1 MKYITKRIKIHFLL
15 AISAMM
21 FILSSCNKDVEQF
34 DTPVTVAPSGLA
46 LGETIATI
54 ADDSL
59 YYHLIVRGNMLT
71 TINTKSSIFTMF
83 VPNNAAMRQFATA
96 ASGGLL
102 PAGTPDATVAKF
114 LDSALV
120 VAAGPPVVLAGIP
133 RTTAASIV
141 SYNMMP
147 QSITTASVPNTFPNW
162 FYPTN
167 LNPTSGTAGFN
178 PLVRLLTFPST
189 RNGNWV
195 NNIPLVAVNA
205 AVANGIIHTAA
216 ALPAPPTKV
225 LAQRIFADADMTY
238 FAAAVNR
245 ADSGVSPTTSA
256 SLVWVLSNFGP
267 NITVFVPTNAAMQ
280 GLLTAQITQA
290 LIAQGFPPATAA
302 ATAAALASTPAV
314 FTNPL
319 LANVLTPTTVKG
331 LVVYHMLGTRAFLNN
346 FPTTA
351 TSYQTLLN
359 SAVPSHPGVSLTA
372 TFTGSFVTAATIK
385 GVANASASSILIN
398 PTPEPNGTSDQF
410 FVNGTIH
417 KINQVLLPQ

>member
-34 DTPVTVAPSGLA
+34 ATPVVTTPTTPA

-59 YYHLIVRGNMLT
+59 YYRMIVRSGLLT
-71 TINTKSSIFTMF
+71 TINNKSNIFTMF
-83 VPNNAAMRQFATA
+83 VPNNAAMRQFVAA
-96 ASGGLL
+96 ASGGAI
-102 PAGTPDATVAKF
+102 PVGTPDAIVSGFIAGT
-114 LDSALV
+114 LP
-120 VAAGPPVVLAGIP
+120 AA
-133 RTTAASIV
+133 TAAQIV

-147 QSITTASVPNTFPNW
+147 QSITMASVPNTFPNF

-167 LNPTSGTAGFN
+167 LNPTSGSSFN

-189 RNGNWV
+189 RNGNWI
-195 NNIPLVAVNA
+195 NNIPLTAVNA
-205 AVANGIIHTAA
+205 TAANGIIHTAA
-216 ALPAPPTKV
+216 AMPAPPSKV

-238 FAAAVNR
+238 LAAAINR
-245 ADSGVSPTTSA
+245 ADSGVAPTTSA

-267 NITVFVPTNAAMQ
+267 NITVFAPTNLAFQ
-280 GLLTAQITQA
+280 QLLTAQITQA
-290 LIAQGFPPATAA
+290 LIAQGVPPATAA
-302 ATAAALASTPAV
+302 AQAAALASTPAV
-314 FTNPL
+314 FSNPAL
-319 LANVLTPTTVKG
+319 YSVLTPTVVKG
-331 LVVYHMLGTRAFLNN
+331 IVVYHLLGNRAFLNN

-351 TSYQTLLN
+351 TSYPTLLN
-359 SAVPSHPGVSLTA
+359 SAVPSHPGVSLTC
-372 TFTGSFVTAATIK
+372 TFTGPFVTAATVK
-385 GVANASASSILIN
+385 GIANPTASNILIN

-417 KINQVLLPQ
+417 KIDQVLRPQ

>member
-1 MKYITKRIKIHFLL
+1 MKYITKRVKIHFLL

-21 FILSSCNKDVEQF
+21 LILSSCNKDVEQF
-34 DTPVTVAPSGLA
+34 ATPVVTTPTTPA

-59 YYHLIVRGNMLT
+59 YYRMIVRAGLLT
-71 TINTKSSIFTMF
+71 TINNKSNIFTMF
-83 VPNNAAMRQFATA
+83 VPNNAAMRQFVTA
-96 ASGGLL
+96 ASGGLVPPGAPDAVVSGFIANSL
-102 PAGTPDATVAKF
+102 PA
-114 LDSALV
+114 
-120 VAAGPPVVLAGIP
+120 
-133 RTTAASIV
+133 TTAAQIV
-141 SYNMMP
+141 SFNMMP
-147 QSITTASVPNTFPNW
+147 QTITTASIPNTFPNF

-167 LNPTSGTAGFN
+167 LNPTSGSSFN

-205 AVANGIIHTAA
+205 TAANGIIHTAA
-216 ALPAPPTKV
+216 AMPAPPSKV

-245 ADSGVSPTTSA
+245 ADSGVAPTTSA

-267 NITVFVPTNAAMQ
+267 NVTVFVPTNAAFQ
-280 GLLTAQITQA
+280 AVLTAQITAA
-290 LIAQGFPPATAA
+290 LIAQGVPPATAA
-302 ATAAALASTPAV
+302 AQAAALASSPSVFSNPA
-314 FTNPL
+314 L
-319 LANVLTPTTVKG
+319 YSVLTAQTVKG
-331 LVVYHMLGTRAFLNN
+331 LVVYHMLGSRAFTNN

-351 TSYQTLLN
+351 TSYPTLLN
-359 SAVPSHPGVSLTA
+359 SAVPAHPGVSLSC
-372 TFTGSFVTAATIK
+372 TFTGPIVSAATVK
-385 GVANASASSILIN
+385 GVANATAASILIN

-410 FVNGTIH
+410 FINGTIH

>member
-21 FILSSCNKDVEQF
+21 FILSSCNKNVEQF
-34 DTPVTVAPSGLA
+34 ATPAVVAPAGLA

-59 YYHLIVRGNMLT
+59 YYRFIVKSGLLT
-71 TINTKSSIFTMF
+71 TINNKSNIFTMF
-83 VPNNAAMRQFATA
+83 VPNNAAMRQFLVAIGA
-96 ASGGLL
+96 PPGQ
-102 PAGTPDATVAKF
+102 PDAVYSGFITAFVPA
-114 LDSALV
+114 
-120 VAAGPPVVLAGIP
+120 
-133 RTTAASIV
+133 TTAASIV
-141 SYNMMP
+141 SFNMMP
-147 QSITTASVPNTFPNW
+147 QTITTASIPNTFPNF

-167 LNPTSGTAGFN
+167 LNPTGAPGTPGYNA
-178 PLVRLLTFPST
+178 LVRLLTFPST

-195 NNIPLVAVNA
+195 NNIPLLAVNLA
-205 AVANGIIHTAA
+205 AANGVIHTAA
-216 ALPAPPTKV
+216 AMPAPPQKV

-238 FAAAVNR
+238 LAAAIQR
-245 ADSGVSPTTSA
+245 ADSGVAPTGSA

-267 NITVFVPTNAAMQ
+267 NITVFAPTNLAFQ
-280 GLLTAQITQA
+280 QLLTAQITQA
-290 LIAQGFPPATAA
+290 LIAQGFPPAVAA
-302 ATAAALASTPAV
+302 AIAAALASTPGV

-331 LVVYHMLGTRAFLNN
+331 LVVYHLLGSRAFLNN

-351 TSYQTLLN
+351 TSYPTLLN
-359 SAVPSHPGVSLTA
+359 SAIPSHPGVSLTC
-372 TFTGSFVTAATIK
+372 TFTGPFVSAATVK
-385 GVANASASSILIN
+385 GAANPTASNILIN

-417 KINQVLLPQ
+417 KIDQVLRPQ

>member
-34 DTPVTVAPSGLA
+34 ATPVVTTPTTPA

-59 YYHLIVRGNMLT
+59 YYRMIVRSGLLT
-71 TINTKSSIFTMF
+71 TINNKSNIFTMF
-83 VPNNAAMRQFATA
+83 VPNNAAMRQFVAA
-96 ASGGLL
+96 ASGGAI
-102 PAGTPDATVAKF
+102 PVGTPDAIVSGFIAGT
-114 LDSALV
+114 LP
-120 VAAGPPVVLAGIP
+120 AA
-133 RTTAASIV
+133 TAAQIV

-147 QSITTASVPNTFPNW
+147 QSITMASVPNTFPNF

-167 LNPTSGTAGFN
+167 LNPTSGASFN

-195 NNIPLVAVNA
+195 NNIPLTAVNA
-205 AVANGIIHTAA
+205 TAANGIIHTAA
-216 ALPAPPTKV
+216 AMPAPPSKV
-225 LAQRIFADADMTY
+225 LYQRIAADADMTI
-238 FAAAVNR
+238 FNAAVSR
-245 ADSGVSPTTSA
+245 ADSGVAPTTSA
-256 SLVWVLSNFGP
+256 SLIWAFSNFGP
-267 NITVFVPTNAAMQ
+267 NFTVFVPTNLAMKQLISALTGGAIPVAAPDATFI
-280 GLLTAQITQA
+280 GFIGSNSVNTQT
-290 LIAQGFPPATAA
+290 I
-302 ATAAALASTPAV
+302 
-314 FTNPL
+314 
-319 LANVLTPTTVKG
+319 KG
-331 LVVYHMLGTRAFLNN
+331 IVVYHILGSRAFTNN

-359 SAVPSHPGVSLTA
+359 SAVPSHPGVSLTC
-372 TFTGSFVTAATIK
+372 TFTGPFVTAATVK
-385 GVANASASSILIN
+385 GIANPTASNILIN

-417 KINQVLLPQ
+417 KIDQVLRPQ

>member
-1 MKYITKRIKIHFLL
+1 MKYITKKIKIHFLL
-15 AISAMM
+15 AITAMM
-21 FILSSCNKDVEQF
+21 FILSSCNKDLEQF
-34 DTPVTVAPSGLA
+34 ATPVVVTPAGLA

-59 YYHLIVRGNMLT
+59 YYRFIVKSGLLT
-71 TINTKSSIFTMF
+71 TLNNKSNIFTMF
-83 VPNNAAMRQFATA
+83 VPNNAAMRQFLVAIGA
-96 ASGGLL
+96 PPGQ
-102 PAGTPDATVAKF
+102 PDAVYSGFITAFVPA
-114 LDSALV
+114 
-120 VAAGPPVVLAGIP
+120 
-133 RTTAASIV
+133 TTAASIV

-147 QSITTASVPNTFPNW
+147 QSIKTSSVPNTFPNF

-167 LNPTSGTAGFN
+167 LNPTGAPGGAGYN

-195 NNIPLVAVNA
+195 NNIPLVAVDNV
-205 AVANGIIHTAA
+205 VANGVIHTAA
-216 ALPAPPTKV
+216 AMPAPPQKV

-238 FAAAVNR
+238 LAAAIQR
-245 ADSGVSPTTSA
+245 ADSGVAPVNSS

-267 NITVFVPTNAAMQ
+267 NITVFAPTNLAFQ
-280 GLLTAQITQA
+280 QLLTGQITLA

-302 ATAAALASTPAV
+302 ATAAALASTPGV

-331 LVVYHMLGTRAFLNN
+331 IVVYHLLGSRAFLNN

-351 TSYQTLLN
+351 TSYPTLLN
-359 SAVPSHPGVSLTA
+359 SAVPTHPGVSLSC
-372 TFTGSFVTAATIK
+372 TFTGFFVSAATVK
-385 GVANASASSILIN
+385 GVANPTASNILIN

-417 KINQVLLPQ
+417 KIDQVLRPQ